1 MKNYISFFLD
11 FKILPIKK
19 FGSAA
24 RVACRMKAQYRRKKK
39 SIFACKRMRFFF
51 TVVVNYFFLGPETW
65 NTGRSEASPEKHPFF
80 NSGIKC
86 IYYVLTQ

>member
-39 SIFACKRMRFFF
+39 SIFACKRMRFF
-51 TVVVNYFFLGPETW
+51 
-65 NTGRSEASPEKHPFF
+65 
-80 NSGIKC
+80 
-86 IYYVLTQ
+86 

>member
-1 MKNYISFFLD
+1 MKNYILFFLD

-39 SIFACKRMRFFF
+39 IDFCVQENA
-51 TVVVNYFFLGPETW
+51 FFLP
-65 NTGRSEASPEKHPFF
+65 
-80 NSGIKC
+80 
-86 IYYVLTQ
+86 LL

>member
-11 FKILPIKK
+11 FKIKK

-39 SIFACKRMRFFF
+39 SIFACKRMRFF
-51 TVVVNYFFLGPETW
+51 LP
-65 NTGRSEASPEKHPFF
+65 
-80 NSGIKC
+80 
-86 IYYVLTQ
+86 LL